1 MIYRMISCRHKSCG
15 VNFRGRESEITK
27 RCVFLISVAIKL
39 RLLHMRQNCWKLY
52 FFVIYILAREKW
64 IAFQC
69 NVSRFSSL
77 NACSMSQ
84 KSKHVLHY
92 TCMMPMSVIFLA
104 QQSSPRIALSF
115 VLFFAFLRLS
125 FLEELFPPKV
135 SLFRFD
141 CTCMGGT
148 RSGIY
153 KLWRGLLQISGVGT
167 TKETQICESR
177 KL

>member
-1 MIYRMISCRHKSCG
+1 MIYRVISCRHKSRG

-27 RCVFLISVAIKL
+27 RCVFLISVPIKL

-64 IAFQC
+64 IAFRC
-69 NVSRFSSL
+69 NVARFSSL

-104 QQSSPRIALSF
+104 QQSSPPDCP
-115 VLFFAFLRLS
+115 FFCAIFCLPEIVIPGGIISPKSVAF
-125 FLEELFPPKV
+125 
-135 SLFRFD
+135 SLWLHVHGWD
-141 CTCMGGT
+141 KKWDINYDGDSC
-148 RSGIY
+148 
-153 KLWRGLLQISGVGT
+153 K
-167 TKETQICESR
+167 
-177 KL
+177 